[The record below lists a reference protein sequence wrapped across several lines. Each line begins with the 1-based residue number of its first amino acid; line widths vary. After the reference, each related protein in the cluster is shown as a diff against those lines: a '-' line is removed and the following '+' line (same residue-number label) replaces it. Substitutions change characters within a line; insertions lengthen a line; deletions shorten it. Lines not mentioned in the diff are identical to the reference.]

1 MKEKQKRMWKPLAL
15 TLILSVAIWGA
26 SLTKPVQALE
36 PPIMT
41 TFRAATITGGVGDL
55 RTVTVMAYD
64 IDKFWGWNIFMT
76 WDPLVLDFVSLTFA
90 DFLAGLDPSPAKS
103 SQLGYTD
110 DGWLM
115 CTELRFGGQSGVTA
129 DSGLLVSV
137 VFEILT
143 TTDSV
148 VSIDSQY
155 TYWLDEDYGPAQ
167 PWGDTE
173 GEMIKENGGLVSP
186 WDEDINIDGI
196 VDCLDLAYVAINW
209 GKTGGAI
216 QPARADV
223 DGDGDIDIVDLSMVA
238 IKYGEYTG
246 Y

>member
-1 MKEKQKRMWKPLAL
+1 MKEKHKRMWKPLAL

-41 TFRAATITGGVGDL
+41 TFRAATITGVVGDI

-64 IDKFWGWNIFMT
+64 MDSFWGWNIFME

-115 CTELRFGGQSGVTA
+115 CTELRFGGQPGVTA

-137 VFEILT
+137 DFEILT
-143 TTDSV
+143 VTESPVT
-148 VSIDSQY
+148 IDNAY
-155 TYWLDEDYGPAQ
+155 TYWFENGAVY
-167 PWGDTE
+167 WGVNE
-173 GEMIKENGGLVSP
+173 GEMIKEDGGLVVP

-196 VDCLDLAYVAINW
+196 VDAMDLAYVAINW

-216 QPARADV
+216 QPPRADV
-223 DGDGDIDIVDLSMVA
+223 DGDGDIDIIDLSMVA